1 MAMKQPTQ
9 KQKLVT
15 KAVELIKGE
24 PTGIHFAD
32 LIRRLQ
38 KEAEFSRVP
47 RGAITGAV
55 WDLDTKRPDEIF
67 KPSRG
72 LFQHTSYRVAPPPG
86 LLPLPPV
93 QPVPVPRVSE
103 ADFYQPFSE
112 WLVREAEDCTKA
124 ITLGGNRF
132 GDKWGTPDVIGVKLP
147 RPGDI
152 VKFPTEVVSAEIKMD
167 TRELITAFG
176 QSCSY
181 SLFSHKSYL
190 VVPRASA
197 EADVNRLDALCS
209 IFGIGLVLFDN
220 ATPNDP
226 KFAVKVRP
234 NRHEPDT
241 FYVNERAKMIANE
254 LF

>member
-38 KEAEFSRVP
+38 NEAEFSRVP

-55 WDLDTKRPDEIF
+55 WDLDTKKPDEIF

-93 QPVPVPRVSE
+93 
-103 ADFYQPFSE
+103 QPFSE

-147 RPGDI
+147 RPSDI

-197 EADVNRLDALCS
+197 EADIDRLVALCS
-209 IFGIGLVLFDN
+209 IFGIGLALFDN

-226 KFAVKVRP
+226 KFTVRVRP
-234 NRHEPDT
+234 NRHDPDM
-241 FYVNERAKMIANE
+241 FYVNERAKMIEHE

>member
-1 MAMKQPTQ
+1 MMMKQPTQ

-24 PTGIHFAD
+24 PTGIHYSD
-32 LIRRLQ
+32 LVRRLQ
-38 KEAEFSRVP
+38 SEAEFSKVP

-55 WDLDTKRPDEIF
+55 WDLDSYRPAEIF

-72 LFQHTSYRVAPPPG
+72 LFQHTSYRLAPAPG

-93 QPVPVPRVSE
+93 QPVPVLRVSE

-124 ITLGGNRF
+124 IPLGGNRF
-132 GDKWGTPDVIGVKLP
+132 GDRWGTPDVIGVKQP
-147 RPGDI
+147 RANDI
-152 VKFPTEVVSAEIKMD
+152 VKFPTEVVSAEIKLD
-167 TRELITAFG
+167 ATQLITAFG

-190 VVPRASA
+190 VIPRTSA
-197 EADVNRLDALCS
+197 QADVDRLDALCS